1 MVKVPPL
8 RALLRVF
15 FCDQRPWNPAWL
27 SDTDRAVGSFAMP
40 VQRSAPLDHSL
51 EFAGYDLVRCLGR
64 GGMGEVWSVVRRGL
78 YDGAR
83 PLAIKVLL
91 PELSDDVQFR
101 GIFVREGRIS
111 MQLSSANIVPVI
123 ELGLHDGL
131 LFMVMERVDGVNLAE
146 FQRRSRNVHTLLP
159 LDVVGYIIGEILSAL
174 FAAHEHVATGRPAG
188 VIHRDVKPG
197 NILMSSTGDVRLIDF
212 GIARPLTR
220 DASRQMPNGTWRYMA
235 PEQARGFAER
245 GSDLFA
251 VGIIFHELLSGTPF
265 RPRGLS
271 TEQYYRLVTDYHT
284 IPPLERIIPPD
295 LERLRQGLLH
305 PDPRR
310 RYRSAADAMQC
321 LSEWPGYGF
330 ARPKVVR
337 VYENAIG
344 TRSSGFTDAHIAA
357 PPSFLLQRKSSLTDP
372 RGTPAGDNTIIF
384 RRPDARASVIGAD
397 DGGEVDEDAKTS
409 LRRPWLRRARRMSLR
424 QAPEHPSSD
433 RTTPSPI
440 LARKRS
446 DCIGPHPVAAEPPSF
461 TRREP
466 AAKQERGCAITP
478 TLQLVLPVE
487 LEEQPSQRYYPK
499 TARCAVVGREP
510 PMPTAETEHKDPPG
524 AASVSGSIDVR
535 DRSSPT
541 RVESAE
547 AETTPPA
554 REGSGRTPL
563 SVLLALVVAAIV
575 GALATWGV
583 VGAGCSTSVEARQ

>member
-1 MVKVPPL
+1 
-8 RALLRVF
+8 
-15 FCDQRPWNPAWL
+15 
-27 SDTDRAVGSFAMP
+27 MP

-91 PELSDDVQFR
+91 PELSDDVQFQ

-146 FQRRSRNVHTLLP
+146 FQRRSRNVHALLP
-159 LDVVGYIIGEILSAL
+159 IDIVGYIIGEILSAL
-174 FAAHEHVATGRPAG
+174 FAAHEHIATGRPAG

-197 NILMSSTGDVRLIDF
+197 NILVSSTGDIRLIDF
-212 GIARPLTR
+212 GIARPLIR
-220 DASRQMPNGTWRYMA
+220 DASRQIPNGTWRYMA

-251 VGIIFHELLSGTPF
+251 VGVILHELLSGTPF
-265 RPRGLS
+265 RPGGLS
-271 TEQYYRLVTDYHT
+271 TEQYYRLAIEYDA
-284 IPPLERIIPPD
+284 IPSLERIIPPE

-305 PDPRR
+305 PDPRH
-310 RYRSAADAMQC
+310 RYKSAADAMQC

-344 TRSSGFTDAHIAA
+344 TRSSGFTDAHLAA

-372 RGTPAGDNTIIF
+372 RGTPADDNTIVF
-384 RRPDARASVIGAD
+384 RRPDVRVSSIGHD
-397 DGGEVDEDAKTS
+397 DGEDVDEDAKTS
-409 LRRPWLRRARRMSLR
+409 LRRPWLRRARRTVR
-424 QAPEHPSSD
+424 HQPPEHPPSG

-440 LARKRS
+440 LARKRE
-446 DCIGPHPVAAEPPSF
+446 DYVGPHPAAAEPPPL
-461 TRREP
+461 TRRELI
-466 AAKQERGCAITP
+466 AAEERDSAITP
-478 TLQLVLPVE
+478 TLQLVLPVG
-487 LEEQPSQRYYPK
+487 LEEQPPQPPHPK
-499 TARCAVVGREP
+499 TARCAVVGRVP
-510 PMPTAETEHKDPPG
+510 PMPTADKEKDPPRDV
-524 AASVSGSIDVR
+524 ASTSGSIDVR
-535 DRSSPT
+535 DRRSPT
-541 RVESAE
+541 PVDPAKAE
-547 AETTPPA
+547 A
-554 REGSGRTPL
+554 TPL
-563 SVLLALVVAAIV
+563 TQQRSRRRPLSTLLALVMAAIV
-575 GALATWGV
+575 GALATWGIG
-583 VGAGCSTSVEARQ
+583 GAGCSTSVEARR